1 MKETTVTIDFGG
13 MKYQTNIITNKEA
26 RDEEIVKQAED
37 QVRKQWA
44 G

>member
-1 MKETTVTIDFGG
+1 MKEITVTIDFGG

-26 RDEEIVKQAED
+26 QDKEILKKAED

>member
-1 MKETTVTIDFGG
+1 MKEITVTIDYDG

-26 RDEEIVKQAED
+26 RDEEIMKQAED

>member
-1 MKETTVTIDFGG
+1 MKEITVTIDYDG
-13 MKYQTNIITNKEA
+13 MKYQTNIITKKEVK
-26 RDEEIVKQAED
+26 EEEVIKKAEE